1 MTASEF
7 EGWSTLDK
15 RTLGVTALTLAGAA
29 VGAAIP
35 TMAAI
40 VGGGARFWVAL
51 AWVVAGAVLL
61 VGGGVLMDLFHW
73 KAVRY
78 RVTPERLEMA
88 FTLVVRSRKSLQ
100 RERIRNVDV
109 TANPVHR
116 LLGVAVVT
124 IGTGSQESGGQG
136 RLKLNPVSRA
146 EAERLRAELLRRTE
160 TVDETGEDAPLAQLD
175 KSWIRYAPMSFL
187 TPTLGLAAG
196 GALMQVSEW
205 VGLQK
210 GLIDWVIGLFA
221 GIPLVVAILILLAI
235 AMVIGL
241 VGALGLFVEMWW
253 NYRLDREPGGTLRV
267 RRGLFTTRSISIEE
281 ARLRGI
287 DLVEPLGNRLAGAA
301 RVDAIATGM
310 RQSDDNDKTDY
321 HTLLPAAPIATA
333 NRIAAEVL
341 REPVSP
347 TESVRLAGHPRAAR
361 GRLLRWWVGSVVV
374 LLAVFAILGLL
385 LTDVLLVLGAALGI
399 VLLPVAVLLALDA
412 YRNLGHGITGGY
424 LVGRHGTVRRSTFA
438 LERDGVIGWTVKQ
451 SVFQR
456 RKGLLT
462 VVATT
467 AAGAGAYSVYD
478 AGEEQG
484 LLFAEESVPDLLTP
498 FLEPA

>member
-1 MTASEF
+1 MTSGEF

-15 RTLGVTALTLAGAA
+15 RTLAVTALTLAGAA

-35 TMAAI
+35 VTVAI

-51 AWVVAGAVLL
+51 AWVVAGGMVL
-61 VGGGVLMDLFHW
+61 VGGGVLVELFYW
-73 KAVRY
+73 KGVRY
-78 RVTPERLEMA
+78 RVTPDRLETA
-88 FTLVVRSRKSLQ
+88 FTLVFRSRKSLQ
-100 RERIRNVDV
+100 RERIRNVDL

-124 IGTGSQESGGQG
+124 IGTGTHESGGQG
-136 RLKLNPVSRA
+136 RVKLNPVSRA
-146 EAERLRAELLRRTE
+146 EAERLREDLLRRAEIAAT
-160 TVDETGEDAPLAQLD
+160 DEDAPLAELD
-175 KSWIRYAPMSFL
+175 WRWIRYAPMSFL
-187 TPTLGLAAG
+187 TPALGLAAG
-196 GALMQVSEW
+196 GGLMQVSEW
-205 VGLQK
+205 MGLQQ
-210 GLIDWVIGLFA
+210 GLIDWVIGLFR
-221 GIPLVVAILILLAI
+221 GIPLVVAILLLLAI
-235 AMVIGL
+235 AMVVGL
-241 VGALGLFVEMWW
+241 VGALGLWVEMWW
-253 NYRLDREPGGTLRV
+253 NYRLDREAGGTLRV

-281 ARLRGI
+281 SRLRGI
-287 DLVEPLGNRLAGAA
+287 DLVEPLGNRISGAA
-301 RVDAIATGM
+301 RVDAIATGT

-347 TESVRLAGHPRAAR
+347 TEAVRLTGHPRAAR

-374 LLAVFAILGLL
+374 LLAIFAILGFL
-385 LTDVLLVLGAALGI
+385 LTDVLLVIGAALGV
-399 VLLPVAVLLALDA
+399 VLLPVSVLLALDA
-412 YRNLGHGITGGY
+412 YRNLGHGITGRY

-451 SVFQR
+451 SIFQR

-467 AAGAGAYSVYD
+467 AAGVGAYSVYD

-484 LLFAEESVPDLLTP
+484 LLFAEESVPELLTP
-498 FLEPA
+498 FLERA

>member
-1 MTASEF
+1 MTSGEF

-15 RTLGVTALTLAGAA
+15 RTLAVTALTLAGAA

-35 TMAAI
+35 VTVAI

-51 AWVVAGAVLL
+51 AWVVAGGVVL
-61 VGGGVLMDLFHW
+61 VGCGVLVDLFNW

-78 RVTPERLEMA
+78 RVTPDRLETA
-88 FTLVVRSRKSLQ
+88 FTLVFRSRKSLQ
-100 RERIRNVDV
+100 RERIRNVDL
-109 TANPVHR
+109 TANPLHR
-116 LLGVAVVT
+116 LFGVAVVT
-124 IGTGSQESGGQG
+124 IGTGSHESGGQG
-136 RLKLNPVSRA
+136 RIKLNPVSRA
-146 EAERLRAELLRRTE
+146 EAERLRADLLRRAE
-160 TVDETGEDAPLAQLD
+160 TAETDEDAPLSELD
-175 KSWIRYAPMSFL
+175 RSWIRYAPMSFL

-196 GALMQVSEW
+196 GGLMQISEW
-205 VGLQK
+205 AGLQK
-210 GLIDWVIGLFA
+210 GLVDWVIGLFR

-235 AMVIGL
+235 AMVVGL
-241 VGALGLFVEMWW
+241 VGALGLWVEMWW
-253 NYRLDREPGGTLRV
+253 NYRLDRETGGTLRV

-281 ARLRGI
+281 RRLRGI
-287 DLVEPLGNRLAGAA
+287 DLVEPLGNRISGAA

-347 TESVRLAGHPRAAR
+347 TEAVRLTGHPRAAR
-361 GRLLRWWVGSVVV
+361 ARLLRWWVGSVVL
-374 LLAVFAILGLL
+374 LLAIFALLGFL
-385 LTDVLLVLGAALGI
+385 LTDVLLVIGAALGV
-399 VLLPVAVLLALDA
+399 VLLPVSVLLALDA
-412 YRNLGHGITGGY
+412 YRNLGHGITGRY

-467 AAGAGAYSVYD
+467 AAGGGAYSVYD
-478 AGEEQG
+478 TGEEQG
-484 LLFAEESVPDLLTP
+484 LLFAEESVPELLTP
-498 FLEPA
+498 FLERA